1 MKKKQRISSSTT
13 KITTTTTTTKE
24 FRDHHPTTAKSELE
38 EQASPLDGIM
48 EKEQLPESV
57 IGPRKVSIPG
67 HEQYSDDR

>member
-24 FRDHHPTTAKSELE
+24 FRDHPTTAKSELE
-38 EQASPLDGIM
+38 EQASVSLDGIM